1 MNLKEAKDIFEEISE
16 LCNRIEDANLIKAL
30 ESIYQ
35 DIEKAETVYSVVEL
49 TSDLM
54 FYVDDISWDDEE
66 IEQVKLEIQ
75 DLYNTLR
82 DEAE

>member
-35 DIEKAETVYSVVEL
+35 DIEKAETVYNVVEL

>member
-16 LCNRIEDANLIKAL
+16 LCNRIEDGNLIKAL

-54 FYVDDISWDDEE
+54 FYVDDISWNDEE
-66 IEQVKLEIQ
+66 IDQVKLEIQ

>member
-16 LCNRIEDANLIKAL
+16 LCNRIEDDNLIKAL